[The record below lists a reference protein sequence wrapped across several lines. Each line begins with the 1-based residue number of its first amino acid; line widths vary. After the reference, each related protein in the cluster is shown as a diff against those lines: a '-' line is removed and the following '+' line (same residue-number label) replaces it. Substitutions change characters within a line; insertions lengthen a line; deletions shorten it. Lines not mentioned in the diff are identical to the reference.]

1 MRLGRCASRR
11 SQLRGFPGTAPTS
24 GFVGVIVTSE
34 YSNESGGRTAI
45 PVSLR
50 RFGRLLLF
58 IGTSLLLAITF
69 WFHPHAH
76 GNVADTLM
84 PVIDTWLTL
93 HLALLPLLGL
103 LGVCFAVLL
112 RGYTG
117 LIVTVGRIGTVVYLV
132 GYITFEAI
140 VGIATGILLREAG
153 TLPPNQQE
161 GVEVAVQAFFDAPVT
176 GIVPLVTLIGTLG
189 AVVSVASI
197 AILLRRSGA
206 PLIPVAC
213 LGGVPVA
220 LVAHGTGSI
229 DVLGMVLF
237 AAGIAWLELGWSRP
251 EGR

>member
-1 MRLGRCASRR
+1 MLLGPMRESP
-11 SQLRGFPGTAPTS
+11 SQLRGFPGTAPTT
-24 GFVGVIVTSE
+24 GFAGVIVTSE

-58 IGTSLLLAITF
+58 IGTPSLLAITF

-76 GNVADTLM
+76 GNVADTLI

-112 RGYTG
+112 SGYTG
-117 LIVTVGRIGTVVYLV
+117 LIATVGRIGTVVYLV
-132 GYITFEAI
+132 GYIAFEAI

-153 TLPPNQQE
+153 ALPPNQQD
-161 GVEVAVQAFFDAPVT
+161 GVEVAVQAFFDAPV
-176 GIVPLVTLIGTLG
+176 ILAVTLIGTLG
-189 AVVSVASI
+189 AAVSIASI

-206 PLIPVAC
+206 PLLPVAC
-213 LGGVPVA
+213 LGGVPIA
-220 LVAHGTGSI
+220 LVAHGSGTI

-237 AAGIAWLELGWSRP
+237 AAGAAWLELRWSRP
-251 EGR
+251 EGS

>member
-1 MRLGRCASRR
+1 M
-11 SQLRGFPGTAPTS
+11 
-24 GFVGVIVTSE
+24 TSE
-34 YSNESGGRTAI
+34 YPNESGGRTAI

-50 RFGRLLLF
+50 RFGRVLLF
-58 IGTSLLLAITF
+58 IGTALLLAIIF

-93 HLALLPLLGL
+93 HLALLPLLGS

-112 RGYTG
+112 SGYTG

-161 GVEVAVQAFFDAPVT
+161 GVGVAIQAFFDAPVT
-176 GIVPLVTLIGTLG
+176 GIVPLVTLIGILG

-197 AILLRRSGA
+197 ATLLRRSGA
-206 PLIPVAC
+206 PLLPIAC

-220 LVAHGTGSI
+220 LVPT
-229 DVLGMVLF
+229 
-237 AAGIAWLELGWSRP
+237 ELGLSTWLGWYCLPLVPHGLNCGGIGPREVS
-251 EGR
+251 